1 MRKPGKAPK
10 RTQYTAYTMNF
21 DPWPKR
27 YRNRSAEGREMIN
40 TDVTKFEEL
49 YKTVMPLVELT
60 AAKNAAYGSS
70 FDKTGDIMR
79 ILYPEGVKA
88 EQMDDMLAIARV
100 IDKLFRIAT
109 KKDAFGEDPWKDI
122 LGYAMLS
129 AARNNRNAQ
138 TGDQKTGGQE

>member
-1 MRKPGKAPK
+1 
-10 RTQYTAYTMNF
+10 
-21 DPWPKR
+21 
-27 YRNRSAEGREMIN
+27 MIN